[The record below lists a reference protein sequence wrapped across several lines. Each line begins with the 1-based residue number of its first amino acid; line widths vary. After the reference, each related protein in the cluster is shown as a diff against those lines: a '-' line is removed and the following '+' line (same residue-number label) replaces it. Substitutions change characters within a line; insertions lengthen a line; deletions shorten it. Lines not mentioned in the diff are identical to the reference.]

1 MHPFTITAWNEP
13 PTTETSGPSHHSLSV
28 YVELFWLPTLGPSA
42 TWLLRRSAVFLLGS
56 DEEFTLDFDWL
67 ATSLGLGR
75 GDARHA
81 PLPRAIDRCVRF
93 DLAQRL
99 DDDHLAI
106 RTEVP
111 ALPDRHVARLDPLT
125 QELHRTWHHRT
136 PQSLA
141 ALESV

>member
-1 MHPFTITAWNEP
+1 MHPLTITAWNDP
-13 PTTETSGPSHHSLSV
+13 PLEGGGHHSLSV

-56 DEEFTLDFDWL
+56 SEEFTLDFDWL
-67 ATSLGLGR
+67 ASSLGLG
-75 GDARHA
+75 GGQSRHA

-93 DLAQRL
+93 NLAKQL
-99 DDDHLAI
+99 SDDHVAI
-106 RTEVP
+106 RTE
-111 ALPDRHVARLDPLT
+111 LPPLPQSHVARLDPLT
-125 QELHRTWHHRT
+125 HELHRTWHHRT

>member
-1 MHPFTITAWNEP
+1 MHPITITTWNDP
-13 PTTETSGPSHHSLSV
+13 ISGEGHHALSV
-28 YVELFWLPTLGPSA
+28 YVELFWLPTLGPAA

-56 DEEFTLDFDWL
+56 SEEFTLDFDWL

-81 PLPRAIDRCVRF
+81 PLPRAIDRCVRCG
-93 DLAQRL
+93 LARRL

-106 RTEVP
+106 RTMVP
-111 ALPDRHVARLDPLT
+111 PLPAHQVARLDPLT
-125 QELHRTWHHRT
+125 KELHRTWHHRT

>member
-1 MHPFTITAWNEP
+1 MNPITITAWNDP
-13 PTTETSGPSHHSLSV
+13 PSNGPGHHSLSV

-56 DEEFTLDFDWL
+56 TEDFTLDFDWL

-75 GDARHA
+75 GDSRHA
-81 PLPRAIDRCVRF
+81 PLPRAIDRLVRF
-93 DLAQRL
+93 NLAQRL
-99 DDDHLAI
+99 GDEHLAI
-106 RTEVP
+106 RTQVP
-111 ALPDRHVARLDPLT
+111 ALPAHHAARLDPLT